1 MERLSLNS
9 LENWFNSKLRKP
21 LIVWGARQVGKSHLI
36 EELFLKPKFGKN
48 YLYIDLIK
56 NDEDRTFFS
65 TTTDPKK
72 YLSYIEL
79 KYQRKISNDFPLVFD
94 EVQKCPQVLTSL
106 KYFCVDFPEIPI
118 IVTGSLVRIS
128 LKEQSDD
135 FLFPVGKVNEMFMF
149 PMTFEEFL
157 INKNSKLYDLIVN
170 SYKTKTALDDIAHSL
185 AIDTLFEYLSL
196 GGMPEVLKTYFETN
210 SFLDAYKVRKD
221 IYNNYI
227 ADMDTYNISNEN
239 VLKTRAVYKNIYSQL
254 NKENKNFK
262 ISYVEKGKSNRDYF
276 NAYQWLIL
284 SNVVYKSSKLKE
296 KVPLPLVED
305 NNSLF
310 RMYLSDVG
318 LFGHQSGINSSYF
331 FNKIA
336 YSNISGI
343 FFENY
348 VACELVAH
356 GIPLFYWCGKN
367 EYEFE
372 FVVEN
377 QGIAVPIDVKKKSG
391 SLNSLKEFR
400 NHNKKGL
407 AIKISQNK
415 LGFDKDNLLLTIP
428 LYQVF
433 MLSKDLEEN
442 RNILTI

>member
-1 MERLSLNS
+1 
-9 LENWFNSKLRKP
+9 
-21 LIVWGARQVGKSHLI
+21 
-36 EELFLKPKFGKN
+36 
-48 YLYIDLIK
+48 
-56 NDEDRTFFS
+56 
-65 TTTDPKK
+65 
-72 YLSYIEL
+72 
-79 KYQRKISNDFPLVFD
+79 
-94 EVQKCPQVLTSL
+94 
-106 KYFCVDFPEIPI
+106 
-118 IVTGSLVRIS
+118 TGSLVRIS

-149 PMTFEEFL
+149 PMTYEEFL

-296 KVPLPLVED
+296 KVSLPLVED

-442 RNILTI
+442 RNILAI